1 MAPTPEF
8 VKNKSNPVGYVQSSV
23 RDFAVES
30 RRLIQ
35 KCKKP
40 DGKGDL
46 PFVVHRKF
54 LSIRFNASVAR
65 VLSVCL
71 DPSCLSF
78 RITAYDVCLWSRVLH
93 YGLPRLHYRPY
104 LYTD

>member
-23 RDFAVES
+23 RDFAAES

-40 DGKGDL
+40 DGKELQRMMYACGVGFFIMGFLGYTIDL
-46 PFVVHRKF
+46 VFIPINN
-54 LSIRFNASVAR
+54 LIMSS
-65 VLSVCL
+65 
-71 DPSCLSF
+71 
-78 RITAYDVCLWSRVLH
+78 
-93 YGLPRLHYRPY
+93 
-104 LYTD
+104 